1 MDNARIEAVR
11 EFADRVASHIMSE
24 KDRRLFRN
32 LCMTDNY
39 PGFRNRLLK
48 ASAER
53 VGKGKSPLTSFD
65 EFVLVFEAA
74 DERPRIDRRLAID
87 LVLIRLIEKLYA
99 DGWFTKE
106 PDAVKDL
113 AEATEETADADTPH
127 PDGNRS
133 TSQAS

>member
-1 MDNARIEAVR
+1 
-11 EFADRVASHIMSE
+11 
-24 KDRRLFRN
+24 
-32 LCMTDNY
+32 MTDNY

-99 DGWFTKE
+99 DGWFTEE

-113 AEATEETADADTPH
+113 AEAIEETADTQH
-127 PDGNRS
+127 PDANRS